1 MAFLNFLKGNL
12 AGQTAV
18 RVDLAWA
25 TQAQVVQGFGEFTL
39 PDMILREDTLVRD
52 LAALAADVGYAD
64 APRVEPAAFHGAHS
78 LEDIYDD
85 EIEALGADVY
95 QRDYMMFG
103 FDRWR

>member
-1 MAFLNFLKGNL
+1 M
-12 AGQTAV
+12 
-18 RVDLAWA
+18 RMR
-25 TQAQVVQGFGEFTL
+25 
-39 PDMILREDTLVRD
+39 P
-52 LAALAADVGYAD
+52 
-64 APRVEPAAFHGAHS
+64 VEPAAFHGAHS